1 MIIVIP
7 CYCEPDALKTVESLY
22 KCERGNFQT
31 EVIVVVNSYR
41 TDSEETVEL
50 NRRSFNEIF
59 GIAKKCNTE
68 NFSVSPMLVENIAGH
83 QTGAGIPRKI
93 GMDSA
98 VNHFGGDPKG
108 IIVSLDADC
117 TVEPNYLV
125 EIEKNFRDCRL
136 NSATIAFHHPVEHL
150 PAENPLRI
158 ATENYEA
165 YMRDFRAALE
175 YCGYPYPYYTI
186 GSAFAV
192 TAETYRKVGGMGR
205 QQAGEDFYFLQK
217 VFPLGSTKYID
228 TTCVYPEA
236 RVSDRVPF
244 GTGPALKRAL
254 ETGCL
259 TQKKINREAFEAL
272 KMLFDRVGE
281 LRVDR
286 GVARNVSAQTD
297 NISSITD
304 SITCGNTIS
313 GVALQ
318 KFLEED
324 GFTAKIAE
332 INRYTASLPA
342 FRKRFFDYFNTF
354 KIIKY
359 LNFCSFTPQ
368 TPAEQIG
375 KSPIRNK

>member
-1 MIIVIP
+1 MIVVIP
-7 CYCEPDALKTVESLY
+7 CYRETEALKTLESLY
-22 KCERGNFQT
+22 RCGRGNFQT
-31 EVIVVVNSYR
+31 EIIVVVNSYKI
-41 TDSEETVEL
+41 DSAETVEL

-59 GIAKKCNTE
+59 GFAKKCNTE
-68 NFSVSPMLVENIAGH
+68 NFFITPMLVENVAGH

-93 GMDSA
+93 GMDEA
-98 VNHFGGDPKG
+98 VKHFGGDPKG

-125 EIEKNFRDCRL
+125 EIEKNFRDFRL

-175 YCGYPYPYYTI
+175 YCGYPYPYFTI

-217 VFPLGSTKYID
+217 VFPLGRTKYID

-254 ETGCL
+254 ETGVL
-259 TQKKINREAFEAL
+259 TQRKYNREAFEAL

-281 LRVDR
+281 LKVDR
-286 GVARNVSAQTD
+286 GVARNAPAPTD
-297 NISSITD
+297 NITLITD
-304 SITCGNTIS
+304 SITRNDTVS

-324 GFTAKIAE
+324 GFSAKIAE
-332 INRYTASLPA
+332 INRYTVSLPA
-342 FRKRFFDYFNTF
+342 FRKRFFDYFNAF
-354 KIIKY
+354 KIIKF
-359 LNFCSFTPQ
+359 LNFAHKAITQPPTLPQ
-368 TPAEQIG
+368 PSKT
-375 KSPIRNK
+375 R